1 MARTPAPSPRGELRR
16 RRPKLRLDA
25 TGAAGGGERYASR
38 TVERALD
45 VLEAFDDGVG
55 ALSLTELSERIS
67 LPVSSLF
74 RLLVTLEQR
83 GFLIQGADGTYR
95 LSPRVLFG
103 RVRER
108 AEKLR
113 ERLQPTLQ
121 MLART
126 FDETASLAYRF
137 GDVIQVLDTVESFH
151 EIRATNRV
159 GRVLPPH
166 CSSLGKAITAFQA
179 PELRDRI
186 LESYGL
192 IRRTPRTIVD
202 RQAIELDFATIR
214 ERGYAVDRGEA
225 MEGGVCLG
233 APILLAPGIA
243 GAAISVSIPEIRASA
258 EREQEI
264 VAKLCEVTREISAL
278 LGGGPVGDTGDAA
291 SRKNETP

>member
-1 MARTPAPSPRGELRR
+1 MARMARTSVPSTRGELRR
-16 RRPKLRLDA
+16 RRPKVRADGPA
-25 TGAAGGGERYASR
+25 SGGSGDRYASR

-45 VLEAFDDGVG
+45 VLEAFDDGAG
-55 ALSLTELSERIS
+55 ALSLTELSARIS
-67 LPVSSLF
+67 LPISSLF

-83 GFLIQGADGTYR
+83 GFLIQDGDGTYR

-108 AEKLR
+108 ADRLR

-126 FDETASLAYRF
+126 FNETASLAYRF

-166 CSSLGKAITAFQA
+166 CSSLGKAITAFQT
-179 PELRDRI
+179 PEQRDRI

-202 RQAIELDFATIR
+202 RQAIEADFQAIR

-225 MEGGVCLG
+225 MEGGVCVG
-233 APILLAPGIA
+233 APVLLAPGVA
-243 GAAISVSIPEIRASA
+243 GAAISVSIPEIRATD
-258 EREQEI
+258 EREREI
-264 VAKLCEVTREISAL
+264 VARLREVTREISAEL
-278 LGGGPVGDTGDAA
+278 TRSL
-291 SRKNETP
+291 ETEKPDKEKS

>member
-1 MARTPAPSPRGELRR
+1 MARTSVPSTRGELRR
-16 RRPKLRLDA
+16 RRPKVRVDGA
-25 TGAAGGGERYASR
+25 AAGGSGDRYASR

-45 VLEAFDDGVG
+45 VLEAFDDGGG
-55 ALSLTELSERIS
+55 ALSLTELSVRIS
-67 LPVSSLF
+67 LPISSLF

-83 GFLIQGADGTYR
+83 GFLIQDGDGTYR

-108 AEKLR
+108 ADRLR

-126 FDETASLAYRF
+126 FNETASLAYRF

-166 CSSLGKAITAFQA
+166 CSSLGKAITAFQT
-179 PELRDRI
+179 PEQRDRI

-202 RQAIELDFATIR
+202 RQAIEADFQAIR

-225 MEGGVCLG
+225 MEGGVCVG
-233 APILLAPGIA
+233 APVLLAPGVA
-243 GAAISVSIPEIRASA
+243 GAAISVSIPEIRATDA
-258 EREQEI
+258 REREI
-264 VAKLCEVTREISAL
+264 VARLREVTREISAEL
-278 LGGGPVGDTGDAA
+278 TRPVEVEAPV
-291 SRKNETP
+291 KKEKE